1 MAYQPVQRNAGE
13 IMYNAAMR
21 RAQTLGG
28 AFDTAVNTMY
38 ERQQQQQALAQAK
51 AEEDKAFNS
60 KLKALEALLQS
71 HKDKFKLDEAQL
83 KQFLSTDPSESP
95 KNRYGRIAGFVEGTM
110 KAAELEKTQAEALKA
125 RSPPAM
131 EGRPMTMQ
139 EIEDLRK
146 RGYDVNVVP
155 TNDPNIG
162 FVKGFSPRADPA
174 DMAPLVLNRNGVTT
188 VVDPRNPTKIL
199 AEYPNISVGQGQMV
213 VQSGAA
219 PTASV
224 APATP
229 PVDLPKFLPPGSMRP
244 GATPS
249 PQAQAAAQF
258 VGPPRPAPVAAA
270 PAPAAAAEAGLPR
283 IVDLP
288 GGKAAA
294 ERQAATLQEAQR
306 LVKQQRAAS
315 NVLAGI
321 KQIEDNIDKEG
332 IFGIETKL
340 GPKPVGMYSSLRKAV
355 NPAAN
360 AVAAG
365 IDTIIANIG
374 FEELISL
381 KDVGGT
387 LGQVAVRELEL
398 LQRIRGSLDQNL
410 ETKEFKRT
418 VTKLK
423 DEAQE
428 TLARVK
434 ILQNA
439 AAEGR
444 TDLTPAEL
452 KQYQSFGGTAPKET
466 VRMQW
471 NPNGMGQGTLSTPVE
486 ATAAGLKG
494 VDRQAYEWALKN
506 PNDPR
511 ADAIKKRLGL

>member
-1 MAYQPVQRNAGE
+1 
-13 IMYNAAMR
+13 MYNAAMR

-71 HKDKFKLDEAQL
+71 HKDKFKLDENQL

-125 RSPPAM
+125 RTPPPM
-131 EGRPMTMQ
+131 EGQPMTMQ
-139 EIEDLRK
+139 QIEDLRAK
-146 RGYDVNVVP
+146 GYDVNAVP
-155 TNDPNIG
+155 TSNPNVVM
-162 FVKGFSPRADPA
+162 VKGISPRAA
-174 DMAPLVLNRNGVTT
+174 QAAMPLVVLNRGATTT
-188 VVDPRNPTKIL
+188 VVDPTNPTKVL

-213 VQSGAA
+213 VQQGAGAPAA
-219 PTASV
+219 PA
-224 APATP
+224 APAAP
-229 PVDLPKFLPPGSMRP
+229 PVSLPQFLPSGSMRP

-258 VGPPRPAPVAAA
+258 AGPARPAPVASA
-270 PAPAAAAEAGLPR
+270 PAPAPAAEAGLPR
-283 IVDLP
+283 VVDLP

-444 TDLTPAEL
+444 TDLTPAEI
-452 KQYQSFGGTAPKET
+452 KQYQSLGGTAPKET

>member
-28 AFDTAVNTMY
+28 ALENWSNTLY
-38 ERQQQQQALAQAK
+38 QRQQQQQALAQAK

-83 KQFLSTDPSESP
+83 KQFLSTDPNESP

-125 RSPPAM
+125 KTPPPM

-155 TNDPNIG
+155 TNDPNVG

-213 VQSGAA
+213 VQQGAGAPAATAA
-219 PTASV
+219 PA
-224 APATP
+224 AP
-229 PVDLPKFLPPGSMRP
+229 PVSLPQFLPSGSMRP

-258 VGPPRPAPVAAA
+258 AGPSRPAPVAAA

-288 GGKAAA
+288 GGVPAEAAKK
-294 ERQAATLQEAQR
+294 EREKEILQYDREIKNARTALAQLGDIQTLLE
-306 LVKQQRAAS
+306 
-315 NVLAGI
+315 
-321 KQIEDNIDKEG
+321 
-332 IFGIETKL
+332 
-340 GPKPVGMYSSLRKAV
+340 KPVGKLEPEPTGRFPTVRQALSAKATDL
-355 NPAAN
+355 AAKIKG
-360 AVAAG
+360 VR
-365 IDTIIANIG
+365 DIIQ
-374 FEELISL
+374 FKELQEL
-381 KDVGGT
+381 KASGTT
-387 LGQVAVRELEL
+387 LGQVAVRELESLSNL
-398 LQRIRGSLDQNL
+398 LGNLDPNQSGPQFKEQVNRVQAEFENTLRRL
-410 ETKEFKRT
+410 EALRSDLAEG
-418 VTKLK
+418 K
-423 DEAQE
+423 DEISERTSKLFSE
-428 TLARVK
+428 TQPVRKK
-434 ILQNA
+434 IQPGGTPGMSNFA
-439 AAEGR
+439 MPEADFSAFEGR
-444 TDLTPAEL
+444 VVEKAG
-452 KQYQSFGGTAPKET
+452 KKYRI
-466 VRMQW
+466 V
-471 NPNGMGQGTLSTPVE
+471 NGFPQPI
-486 ATAAGLKG
+486 
-494 VDRQAYEWALKN
+494 D
-506 PNDPR
+506 
-511 ADAIKKRLGL
+511 

>member
-125 RSPPAM
+125 RTPPAM

-258 VGPPRPAPVAAA
+258 AGSPRPAPVAPA
-270 PAPAAAAEAGLPR
+270 PAPVAAAEAGLPR

-452 KQYQSFGGTAPKET
+452 KQYQSLGGTAPKET

>member
-21 RAQTLGG
+21 RTATLGG
-28 AFDTAVNTMY
+28 AFDQAINTVY
-38 ERQQQQQALAQAK
+38 ERQQQAAALAQAK

-83 KQFLSTDPSESP
+83 KQFLSTDPNESP

-125 RSPPAM
+125 SRLPAM
-131 EGRPMTMQ
+131 EGQPMTMQ
-139 EIEDLRK
+139 QIEDLRAK
-146 RGYDVNVVP
+146 GYDVNAVP
-155 TNDPNIG
+155 TGNPNIVL
-162 FVKGFSPRADPA
+162 VKGLSPRAA
-174 DMAPLVLNRNGVTT
+174 QAPMPPVVLNRGATTT
-188 VVDPRNPTKIL
+188 VVDPTNPTKVL

-213 VQSGAA
+213 VQPGAA
-219 PTASV
+219 PAAPA

-229 PVDLPKFLPPGSMRP
+229 PVSLPQFLPAGSMRP

-258 VGPPRPAPVAAA
+258 AGPPRPAPMASA
-270 PAPAAAAEAGLPR
+270 PAPAPAAEAGLPR

-288 GGKAAA
+288 GGKAA
-294 ERQAATLQEAQR
+294 EEKRLATVQEAQR
-306 LVKQQRAAS
+306 LAKQQRAAA
-315 NVLAGI
+315 NVLSGI
-321 KQIEDNIDKEG
+321 EQIERNIDREM
-332 IFGIETKL
+332 IFGVKTSL
-340 GPKPVGMYSSLRKAV
+340 GPEPVGMYSGARKAV
-355 NPAAN
+355 NPAAV
-360 AVAAG
+360 AVASG

-374 FEELISL
+374 FEELIAL

-387 LGQVAVRELEL
+387 LGQIAVRELEL

-410 ETKEFKRT
+410 EKAEFKQ
-418 VTKLK
+418 VVAKLK
-423 DEAQE
+423 GEAMQ
-428 TLARVK
+428 TLSRVK
-434 ILQNA
+434 ILQDA

-444 TDLTPAEL
+444 TDLTPAEI
-452 KQYQSFGGTAPKET
+452 KQYQTLGGTAPKET

-471 NPNGMGQGTLSTPVE
+471 NPNGMGQGTLSTPAE
-486 ATAAGLKG
+486 ATAAGLTG